1 MWLIFFVGGGGV
13 RGSTELKISEIT
25 ILKFQLI
32 YIYLFSIHLILQ
44 EALSLLSSSVK
55 DKCEVYGDYSENVSD
70 TYKMMAS
77 IHLSQGNIPKALKTY
92 KKVFIPIY
100 LNNLHITWCS
110 EIGDILQQ
118 KF

>member
-1 MWLIFFVGGGGV
+1 MH
-13 RGSTELKISEIT
+13 
-25 ILKFQLI
+25 
-32 YIYLFSIHLILQ
+32 LFLQ

-92 KKVFIPIY
+92 KKVFFSYNYPQFAPHLVMI
-100 LNNLHITWCS
+100 
-110 EIGDILQQ
+110 D
-118 KF
+118 